1 MRKTKIVA
9 TLSSRIPFPTLKE
22 MAKIFDCA
30 RINLSHGTFDDY
42 RYVVDSL
49 RQIEKQLNKY
59 IPILFDLS
67 GPKIR
72 VSSINEIGT
81 INKGDKIILSKN
93 PTKGSITI
101 TFPEIIDCLKEGHRV
116 YIDDGKIR
124 FKVRETKKDR
134 VVLESFT
141 KGTISLKK
149 GVNFPDTS
157 LPLPS
162 LTEKDINDIKI
173 IKELQGD
180 FVALSFVRHK
190 NDILE
195 LREELLKNDLKIP
208 IIAKIERPEAIPILD
223 EIIDLSEGIMV
234 ARGDLGVEISLEKV
248 PIIQKK
254 VIEICKEKGKPVIVA
269 TQILETMV
277 DKPEPTR
284 AEVSDIANAIFDGCD
299 ALMLSGETAYGQ
311 YPVEALKVLDTVT
324 RETEF
329 HIKEQKVISMENYR
343 FLKGDPTSAIAFCA
357 VNAALNLN
365 AKAIVCLT
373 VSGQTALLISKFRP
387 KRIVYAVSYKISTLR
402 KVCLFYGVQPLKVKK
417 SDNTDNLMYQMEQ
430 AILKHTKLKE
440 NDLIIMTIGL
450 PVAKEGNTNIM
461 KIHNLGGY
469 LPYKSKNLPKK
480 KIKV

>member
-9 TLSSRIPFPTLKE
+9 TLSSRISLDTLKE

-30 RINLSHGTFDDY
+30 RINLSHGTFEDY
-42 RYVVDSL
+42 KYIVESIR
-49 RQIEKQLNKY
+49 RIEKQLNKY

-72 VSSINEIGT
+72 VASINNVNT
-81 INKGDKIILSKN
+81 IDKGKKIILSKTPAKN
-93 PTKGSITI
+93 SITI
-101 TFPEIIDCLKEGHRV
+101 TFPEIIDCLKIGHRI

-124 FKVRETKKDR
+124 FKVKEVKKGY
-134 VVLESFT
+134 VILESLT
-141 KGTISLKK
+141 KGIINLKK
-149 GVNFPDTS
+149 GVNFPDTK

-195 LREELLKNDLKIP
+195 LREELYKNDLKIP

-223 EIIDLSEGIMV
+223 EIIDVSDGIMV
-234 ARGDLGVEISLEKV
+234 ARGDLGVELSLEKV

-254 VIEICKEKGKPVIVA
+254 VIELCREKGKPVIVA

-277 DKPEPTR
+277 DRPEPTR

-311 YPVEALKVLDTVT
+311 YPIEALSVLNSVSK
-324 RETEF
+324 ETEI
-329 HIKEQKVISMENYR
+329 HIKEQKVFSIENYD
-343 FLKGDPTSAIAFCA
+343 FLKGDPTSAIAFSA
-357 VNAALNLN
+357 VNTALNLN
-365 AKAIVCLT
+365 AKAIVCFT
-373 VSGQTALLISKFRP
+373 VSGQTASLISKFRS
-387 KRIVYAVSYKISTLR
+387 KKIVYAVSYNDSTLR
-402 KVCLFYGVQPLKVKK
+402 KVCLFYGVQPIKVKK
-417 SDNTDNLMYQMEQ
+417 SQNTDELMYEMEQ
-430 AILKHTKLKE
+430 AIVKNTRLKKD
-440 NDLIIMTIGL
+440 DLIIMTIGI
-450 PVAKEGNTNIM
+450 PVAQEGNTNIM
-461 KIHNLGGY
+461 KIHKLGGY
-469 LPYKSKNLPKK
+469 LPYKSNHLPNKK
-480 KIKV
+480 MKV

>member
-9 TLSSRIPFPTLKE
+9 TLSSKIPYNTLKE

-42 RYVVDSL
+42 KNIVVSI
-49 RQIEKQLNKY
+49 RKIEKELNKY

-72 VSSINEIGT
+72 VTTINNISSINR
-81 INKGDKIILSKN
+81 GDKIILSKA
-93 PTKGSITI
+93 PSEGTITI
-101 TFPEIIDCLKEGHRV
+101 NFPEIIDCLHEGQRV

-124 FKVRETKKDR
+124 FKVKEVKKDK
-134 VVLESFT
+134 VILEALT
-141 KGTISLKK
+141 KGIISLKK

-162 LTEKDINDIKI
+162 LTEKDIKDIKI
-173 IKELQGD
+173 IKELEGD

-195 LREELLKNDLKIP
+195 LREELNKNKLDIP
-208 IIAKIERPEAIPILD
+208 IIAKVERPEAIPILD
-223 EIIDLSEGIMV
+223 EIVDVSDGVMV
-234 ARGDLGVEISLEKV
+234 ARGDLGVELSLEKV
-248 PIIQKK
+248 PIIQKRI
-254 VIEICKEKGKPVIVA
+254 IELCKEKGKPVIVA

-311 YPVEALKVLDTVT
+311 YPIEALKVLDSVSK
-324 RETEF
+324 ETEL
-329 HIKEQKVISMENYR
+329 HIKEQKIISIENYR
-343 FLKGDPTSAIAFCA
+343 FLKGDPTSAIAFSA
-357 VNAALNLN
+357 VNTALNLN

-373 VSGQTALLISKFRP
+373 VSGQTASLISKFRSKKP
-387 KRIVYAVSYKISTLR
+387 VYAVSYKTSTLR

-417 SDNTDNLMYQMEQ
+417 SDNTDDLMYEMERAVLLQ
-430 AILKHTKLKE
+430 AKLKE
-440 NDLIIMTIGL
+440 SDLIIMTIGL

-469 LPYKSKNLPKK
+469 LPYKSRHLPKK

>member
-9 TLSSRIPFPTLKE
+9 TLSSKIPFQTLKE
-22 MAKIFDCA
+22 MAKIFDCG
-30 RINLSHGTFDDY
+30 RINLSHGTLEDY
-42 RYVVDSL
+42 KYIVDSV

-72 VSSINEIGT
+72 VASINSINA
-81 INKGDKIILSKN
+81 INKGDKIVLSKDPQKN
-93 PTKGSITI
+93 AITI
-101 TFPEIIDCLKEGHRV
+101 TFPEIIDCLKVGHRV

-124 FKVRETKKDR
+124 FKVKEVKKGY
-134 VVLESFT
+134 VVLEGLT
-141 KGTISLKK
+141 KGIINLKK
-149 GVNFPDTS
+149 GVNFPDTK

-195 LREELLKNDLKIP
+195 LREELFKNDLKIP
-208 IIAKIERPEAIPILD
+208 IIAKVERPEAIPILD
-223 EIIDLSEGIMV
+223 EIIDISDGIMV
-234 ARGDLGVEISLEKV
+234 ARGDLGVELSLEKV
-248 PIIQKK
+248 PIIQKRI
-254 VIEICKEKGKPVIVA
+254 IELCKEKGKPVIVA

-311 YPVEALKVLDTVT
+311 YPIEALKVLDSVSK
-324 RETEF
+324 ETEQ
-329 HIKEQKVISMENYR
+329 HIKEPKVISIEDYH
-343 FLKGDPTSAIAFCA
+343 FLKGDPTSAIAFSA
-357 VNAALNLN
+357 VNTALNLN
-365 AKAIVCLT
+365 AKAIVCFT
-373 VSGQTALLISKFRP
+373 VTGQTASLISKFRP
-387 KRIVYAVSYKISTLR
+387 KKTVYAVSYKISTLR
-402 KVCLFYGVQPLKVKK
+402 KVCLFYGVQPLRVKK
-417 SDNTDNLMYQMEQ
+417 SNNTDDLMCEMEKT
-430 AILKHTKLKE
+430 ILKYTRLKE
-440 NDLIIMTIGL
+440 NDLIIMTIGQ

-469 LPYKSKNLPKK
+469 LPYKSKHLRNK

>member
-9 TLSSRIPFPTLKE
+9 TLSSKISFPTLKE

-42 RYVVDSL
+42 KYIVDSI

-72 VSSINEIGT
+72 VTSINN
-81 INKGDKIILSKN
+81 INSVNRGDKIILSKT
-93 PTKGSITI
+93 PISGAITI
-101 TFPEIIDCLKEGHRV
+101 TFPEIVDCLKEGQRI

-124 FKVRETKKDR
+124 FKVKEIKKDFAI
-134 VVLESFT
+134 LECLT
-141 KGTISLKK
+141 KGILSIKK
-149 GVNFPDTS
+149 GVNFPDTK

-173 IKELQGD
+173 IKDLNGD

-195 LREELLKNDLKIP
+195 LREELFKNGLNIP

-223 EIIDLSEGIMV
+223 EIIDISEGIMV
-234 ARGDLGVEISLEKV
+234 ARGDLGVELSLEKV

-254 VIEICKEKGKPVIVA
+254 IIELCREKGKPVIVA

-284 AEVSDIANAIFDGCD
+284 AEISDIANAIFDGCD

-311 YPVEALKVLDTVT
+311 YPIESLKVLDAVSK
-324 RETEF
+324 ETEL
-329 HIKEQKVISMENYR
+329 HIKEQKVISMEDYH
-343 FLKGDPTSAIAFCA
+343 FLKGDLTSAIAFSA
-357 VNAALNLN
+357 VNTALNLN
-365 AKAIVCLT
+365 AKAIVCFT
-373 VSGQTALLISKFRP
+373 VSGHTASIISKFRP
-387 KRIVYAVSYKISTLR
+387 KKTVYAVSYKISTLR

-417 SDNTDNLMYQMEQ
+417 STNTDDLMYEMERS
-430 AILKHTKLKE
+430 ILKNTKLKE
-440 NDLIIMTIGL
+440 DDLVIMTIGL
-450 PVAKEGNTNIM
+450 PVAKEGNTNIL

-469 LPYKSKNLPKK
+469 LPYKSKHLLNK